1 MFDINS
7 SQNIIEVLEKVEHPA
22 IAATLLDLGMLCD
35 HEVAIDGQVSLTLVL
50 PFPSVPTNVRD
61 HLISSLALA
70 AISAGGEL
78 AKVDLALMGEDEV
91 QTFLAIEQENWR
103 G

>member
-1 MFDINS
+1 MSDISS

-22 IAATLLDLGMLCD
+22 IATTLLDLGMLRD
-35 HEVAIDGQVSLTLVL
+35 LELATDGKVSLTLVL

-70 AISAGGEL
+70 AKSAGGEL
-78 AKVDLALMGEDEV
+78 TEVDLALMGEDEV
-91 QTFLAIEQENWR
+91 QTFLTKEQQNWR

>member
-1 MFDINS
+1 MSDISS
-7 SQNIIEVLEKVEHPA
+7 SQEIIEALEKVEHPA
-22 IAATLLDLGMLCD
+22 IATTLLDLGMLRD
-35 HEVAIDGQVSLTLVL
+35 YEVATDGKVSLTLVL
-50 PFPSVPTNVRD
+50 PFPSVPNNVRD

-78 AKVDLALMGEDEV
+78 TEVDLALMGEDEV
-91 QTFLAIEQENWR
+91 QTFLTKEQQNWR